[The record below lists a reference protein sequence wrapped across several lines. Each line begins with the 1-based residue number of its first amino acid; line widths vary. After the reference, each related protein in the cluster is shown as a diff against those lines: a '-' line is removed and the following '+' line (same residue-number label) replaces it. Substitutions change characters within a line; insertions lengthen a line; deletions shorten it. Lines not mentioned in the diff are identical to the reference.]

1 MREGLMAPRPDEHRG
16 HVALALG
23 AGAAGLG
30 ILALLMRRDRRL
42 AEADAAPP
50 PRGTGESVPNSAAGK
65 AHPATVRAAQN
76 LNRAAGLLAL
86 SVLLDSGLEHYRA
99 YFHNKAMYTPLVV
112 SSLTLAIST
121 HGLVDRSPRAHGLRH
136 ATYAAAALTGF
147 VGTGFHVY
155 NVTKRPGG
163 FSWLNLFYG
172 APLGAPTAI
181 LLSGLLGTAAERV
194 RNSEAGRTPHIFGL
208 PAGRTL
214 AAITAVGLLGTSGE
228 AGLLHFR
235 GNFQNPFMYLPVTLP
250 PAAAAVIAG
259 ATALP
264 SPTTRRWARRW
275 LGATAIMGFA
285 GVGFHIYGVSRAM
298 GGWRN
303 WRQNMIDGPPIPAP
317 PSFSGLAVAGM
328 AALRLLERKG

>member
-1 MREGLMAPRPDEHRG
+1 MTWNNAFTGPRSGAP
-16 HVALALG
+16 
-23 AGAAGLG
+23 
-30 ILALLMRRDRRL
+30 
-42 AEADAAPP
+42 
-50 PRGTGESVPNSAAGK
+50 
-65 AHPATVRAAQN
+65 
-76 LNRAAGLLAL
+76 
-86 SVLLDSGLEHYRA
+86 
-99 YFHNKAMYTPLVV
+99 
-112 SSLTLAIST
+112 
-121 HGLVDRSPRAHGLRH
+121 
-136 ATYAAAALTGF
+136 AAL
-147 VGTGFHVY
+147 
-155 NVTKRPGG
+155 
-163 FSWLNLFYG
+163 
-172 APLGAPTAI
+172 I
-181 LLSGLLGTAAERV
+181 LSGLLGFAAERV
-194 RNSEAGRTPHIFGL
+194 RDAPPASLPRIFGF
-208 PAGRTL
+208 PAGRL
-214 AAITAVGLLGTSGE
+214 LSGFTALGLLGTTGE